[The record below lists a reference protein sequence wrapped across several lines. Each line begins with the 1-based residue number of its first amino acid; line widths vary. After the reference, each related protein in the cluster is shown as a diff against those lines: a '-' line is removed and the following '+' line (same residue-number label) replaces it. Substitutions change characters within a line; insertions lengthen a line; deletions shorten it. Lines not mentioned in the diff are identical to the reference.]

1 MQNLKDT
8 SMAFRRTSVGLIAV
22 GAAFVLGLYGCGGGG
37 GGTAPAS
44 VTSNAYQGAGSAW
57 SLASNSDGT
66 CTLSE
71 SVSNLKVNA
80 ACTKLTSG
88 FTKLTVTSATG
99 GSVSLAAPAAGT
111 VTYAYEVD
119 GYMMPFIAFTE
130 NKVVPTVS
138 AGTCSSS
145 LNHNFVVSYAK
156 LGLNTDFTGWA
167 TMGNYTLTNGTLSLN
182 RYKADGTFLSNP
194 NFPMSTSG
202 CSNGV
207 LETTTSGD
215 LTRFYFTQNGGAIF
229 YRDSSNSTP
238 VTNGGS
244 TEDNFML
251 PTTNDVTSL
260 AGMDGNYI
268 GFVTTSQGNGNFTT
282 TPVSV
287 IAANGAFS
295 LSARSGTDLAT
306 STANHSSFTLGA
318 TKVAASLYKGSLTH
332 TKAGGSIGCAINANI
347 SNQKIVIC
355 SGLDPADATNKTLYS
370 AILKSI

>member
-1 MQNLKDT
+1 MTFRLKT
-8 SMAFRRTSVGLIAV
+8 FGLIAV
-22 GAAFVLGLYGCGGGG
+22 SVASVLALYACGGGG
-37 GGTAPAS
+37 GSTPSTTPS

-80 ACTKLTSG
+80 TCAKLSSG
-88 FTKLTVTSATG
+88 FTKITVTSATG

-130 NKVVPTVS
+130 NKVVPTVT

-145 LNHNFVVSYAK
+145 LNHNFVVSFAK
-156 LGLNTDFTGWA
+156 LGLNTDFAGWA

-182 RYKADGTFLSNP
+182 RYKADGTFLNNP

-244 TEDNFML
+244 TENNFML

-260 AGMDGNYI
+260 AGLDGNYI

-287 IAANGAFS
+287 TAANGAFS

-332 TKAGGSIGCAINANI
+332 TNASGSIGCAINANI

-355 SGLDPADATNKTLYS
+355 SGLDPADSTNKTLYS